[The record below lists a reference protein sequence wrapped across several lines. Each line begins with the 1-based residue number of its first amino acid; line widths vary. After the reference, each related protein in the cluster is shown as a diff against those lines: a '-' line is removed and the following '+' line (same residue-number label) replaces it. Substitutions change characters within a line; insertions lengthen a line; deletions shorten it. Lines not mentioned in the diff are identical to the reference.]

1 LDLSVHRQPAEA
13 QIAAEPAIQ
22 GPAVA
27 EVAVSVSDG
36 DAAGDVATGKE
47 VGEASSASAAPEKG
61 AGDVSVGATAA
72 SQPPTLGS
80 LLESLSLEE
89 GDANPGRGE
98 SGAAPSFTGAVPRR
112 VGDVLAN
119 TAAVGAQEPSATV
132 PGPVPVSDPA
142 TVSDAGEECC
152 AVTVDSER
160 LKRTISHSE
169 GEESKR
175 AILHS
180 DGSADVAGA
189 AGGTQD
195 EEEAPGAVGGA
206 AADDAEL
213 IKMLLLQEQMETM
226 YAVIPLPGCPHMD
239 SVCQVPAR
247 GIDAHQPCGD
257 CADSGENWLC
267 LTCYQVYCGRYRKC
281 HMVEHGNTSGHK
293 LVLSLADLSVWCYRC
308 QAYVHHERLIPAK
321 RAAHRSKFGEDMP
334 C

>member
-1 LDLSVHRQPAEA
+1 LMGSVASKVH
-13 QIAAEPAIQ
+13 
-22 GPAVA
+22 A
-27 EVAVSVSDG
+27 EV
-36 DAAGDVATGKE
+36 
-47 VGEASSASAAPEKG
+47 
-61 AGDVSVGATAA
+61 
-72 SQPPTLGS
+72 PTLVCS
-80 LLESLSLEE
+80 VPL
-89 GDANPGRGE
+89 
-98 SGAAPSFTGAVPRR
+98 AP
-112 VGDVLAN
+112 
-119 TAAVGAQEPSATV
+119 
-132 PGPVPVSDPA
+132 
-142 TVSDAGEECC
+142 
-152 AVTVDSER
+152 
-160 LKRTISHSE
+160 
-169 GEESKR
+169 R
-175 AILHS
+175 AHKASVKTRCNIH
-180 DGSADVAGA
+180 
-189 AGGTQD
+189 
-195 EEEAPGAVGGA
+195 

-293 LVLSLADLSVWCYRC
+293 MVLSLADLSVWCYRC